1 MMPYSELYPFRY
13 APRFYLFPGSLYR
26 TVGFFFLI
34 LILYAMAAGTKA
46 VTYIRIL
53 LSRVC

>member
-1 MMPYSELYPFRY
+1 MVPYSELYPFRY